1 MRKYLISFLV
11 LVLALALAGCGAKE
25 KLEQKAAEALVEK
38 VMEKSGSGDVDIDG
52 DKVTVKGENGQE
64 FTFGGGEWPTSDL
77 AKAVPEFKAGDII
90 SVMSTDEAV
99 AIGFENV
106 KEEDVVAYFE
116 KIKKDFKENVVE
128 INSDGVVI
136 YGAENTNGIS
146 VALQYSENSFSITL
160 SKNGE

>member
-11 LVLALALAGCGAKE
+11 LVLALALAGCGVKE

-52 DKVTVKGENGQE
+52 DKVTVKGEDGQE
-64 FTFGGGEWPTSDL
+64 VTFGGGEWPTSDL

>member
-11 LVLALALAGCGAKE
+11 LVLALALAGCGVKE

-38 VMEKSGSGDVDIDG
+38 VMEKSGSGDLDIDG

-77 AKAVPEFKAGDII
+77 AKAVPEFKDGDII

-128 INSDGVVI
+128 INSDDVVI
-136 YGAENTNGIS
+136 YGAENTDGIS